1 MIDRLCGAEWFKSTY
16 SGAEKACVEVAFLAG
31 GAVGIRDSKNP
42 AGPALVVG
50 PAAWDAFLDS
60 VARR

>member
-1 MIDRLCGAEWFKSTY
+1 MIDRLSGAGWFKSTY
-16 SGAEKACVEVAFLAG
+16 SGADKACVEVAFLAD

-42 AGPALVVG
+42 AGPALVVD
-50 PAAWDAFLDS
+50 PAAWDCFLDS